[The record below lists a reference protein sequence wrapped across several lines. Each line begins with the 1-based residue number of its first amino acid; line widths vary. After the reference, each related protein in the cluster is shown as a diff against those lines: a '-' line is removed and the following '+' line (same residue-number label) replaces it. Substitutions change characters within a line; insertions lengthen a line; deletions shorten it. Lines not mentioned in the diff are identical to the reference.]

1 MKDFYLLTY
10 LQRRRICFLSSL
22 ICRNTTNVTFLQV
35 FFVFEDKLL
44 MVLSYIQIKYFR
56 MTSVSKIRKMKMWIT

>member
-22 ICRNTTNVTFLQV
+22 ICRNTTNVTFLQ
-35 FFVFEDKLL
+35 FFFLFEDKLL
-44 MVLSYIQIKYFR
+44 MVLSYIQRKYFR
-56 MTSVSKIRKMKMWIT
+56 MTSVSKIRKMKMGIT